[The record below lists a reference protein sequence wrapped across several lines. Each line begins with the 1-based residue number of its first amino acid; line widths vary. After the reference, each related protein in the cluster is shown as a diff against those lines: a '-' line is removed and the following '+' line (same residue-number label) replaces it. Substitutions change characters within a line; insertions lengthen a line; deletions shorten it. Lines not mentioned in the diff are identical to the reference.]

1 MKNNPIYNLLIALLS
16 LLAVKSYAQ
25 TGWPEAQRQPI
36 EERKPANLIT
46 SRIAFDQKLGAEI
59 PASLVFRDET
69 GKEVRLADYF
79 GKRPIILTLV
89 YYECPM
95 LCTQELNG
103 LLTALRTIS
112 YQPGKD
118 FDILTVSID
127 PHETPDLAMK
137 KKKSYLASYN
147 RDHAAEGWHFLTGA
161 ESSITSLTQSAGF
174 HAVYD
179 SLSHQFAHATGILI
193 LTPEGKISRYF
204 FGIEYAPRDLK
215 FALIEASGN
224 KIGSL
229 ADKLLLYCYH
239 YDPTK
244 GKYGAW
250 VMNIMRIGGIIA
262 IIVVTALIIF
272 LKPRRVK
279 TIPAQ

>member
-1 MKNNPIYNLLIALLS
+1 MKIIFFIIVFLS
-16 LLAVKSYAQ
+16 ILAITSFAQ
-25 TGWPEAQRQPI
+25 TGWPEARRQPI
-36 EERKPANLIT
+36 QEQKPATLVT
-46 SRIAFDQKLGAEI
+46 SQISFDQKLGMEI
-59 PASLVFRDET
+59 PAGLIFRDENGQT
-69 GKEVRLADYF
+69 VRLADYF

-95 LCTQELNG
+95 LCTQELDG
-103 LLTALRTIS
+103 LVTTLKTIS

-118 FDILTVSID
+118 FDILTVSIN
-127 PHETPDLAMK
+127 PQETSDLAMK

-147 RDHAAEGWHFLTGA
+147 RDHGAEGWHFLTGT
-161 ESSITSLTQSAGF
+161 EFSITSLTQSAGF

-179 SLSHQFAHATGILI
+179 SLSHQFAHATGII
-193 LTPEGKISRYF
+193 VLTPEGKISRYF
-204 FGIEYAPRDLK
+204 FGIEYPPRDLK

-239 YDPTK
+239 YDPTT

-250 VMNIMRIGGIIA
+250 VMNIIRIGGIIA
-262 IIVVTALIIF
+262 IIAVAALITF
-272 LKPRRVK
+272 LKPRRAK
-279 TIPAQ
+279 AISEA